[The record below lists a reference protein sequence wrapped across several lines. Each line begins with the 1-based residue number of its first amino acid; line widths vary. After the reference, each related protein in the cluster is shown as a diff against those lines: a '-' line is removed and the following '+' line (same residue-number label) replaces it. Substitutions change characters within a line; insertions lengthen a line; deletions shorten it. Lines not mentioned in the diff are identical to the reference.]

1 MGLRRIIFR
10 GKDAVNG
17 EWYYGDL
24 VRSRINGQCFI
35 HTYNADGIY
44 IRAFEVIPETV
55 GQYTGMKDDKGSAI
69 YEGDIIVKR
78 DKTFGTKLTG
88 VVVYDSEFACFF
100 INYEKYGIKV
110 SSNFVKS
117 EDYNDGYCTVKCEYE
132 YNVIGNVYDNK
143 ELLEDK
149 EL

>member
-1 MGLRRIIFR
+1 MKRDIVFR
-10 GKDAVNG
+10 GKDIKTG
-17 EWYYGDL
+17 EWFYGDL
-24 VRSRINGQCFI
+24 EFSRYIGRAHI
-35 HTYNADGIY
+35 HTYNEDGIY
-44 IRAFEVIPETV
+44 CRQVEVDPDSV
-55 GQYTGMKDDKGSAI
+55 GQYTGLKDDKGTAI

-88 VVVYDSEFACFF
+88 VVVYNSEFACFF

-117 EDYNDGYCTVKCEYE
+117 EDYNDGYSTVKCEYE
-132 YNVIGNVYDNK
+132 YDIIGNVYDNK
-143 ELLEDK
+143 ELLENK

>member
-44 IRAFEVIPETV
+44 IRAFEVVPETV
-55 GQYTGMKDDKGSAI
+55 GQYTGLKDDKGSAI
-69 YEGDIIVKR
+69 YEGDII
-78 DKTFGTKLTG
+78 DI
-88 VVVYDSEFACFF
+88 YDSEYETHDKNEVAFKNGVFGVANWTGNLTTLFF
-100 INYEKYGIKV
+100 FMRNSGD
-110 SSNFVKS
+110 S
-117 EDYNDGYCTVKCEYE
+117 EYSVE
-132 YNVIGNVYDNK
+132 VVGNVYDNK